1 MMSAAVIDELAKG
14 STAVFAPITVQQYH
28 AMISTGILHEGAP
41 IELIDGLLVQKDRRD
56 KGGSIA
62 MVGPRHATTVQK
74 VNQTLDAAIVGVT
87 FHARSQLPVTLSG
100 LGEPEPDGAVVA
112 GSLDD
117 YAHRHPGPADVALAI
132 EVSDSSLGYD
142 RTTKQRLYA
151 IACVPVYWIVNLQD
165 DVIEVYET
173 ALPDQ
178 GRYQT
183 CVTYRSGD
191 EIPIRL
197 GGREFRLDVRDIL
210 G

>member
-1 MMSAAVIDELAKG
+1 MSAAVIDELAKG

-28 AMISTGILHEGAP
+28 AMISAGILHEGAP

-56 KGGSIA
+56 KGGSIN

-74 VNQTLDAAIVGVT
+74 VKRALDATIVGVA

-100 LGEPEPDGAVVA
+100 LGEPEPDGAVVG

-117 YAHRHPGPADVALAI
+117 YANHHPGPADVPLVI

-151 IACVPVYWIVNLQD
+151 IACIPVYWIVNLQD

-173 ALPDQ
+173 PLPDQ

-183 CVTYRSGD
+183 CVTYRDGD
-191 EIPIRL
+191 EITRRL
-197 GGREFRLDVRDIL
+197 AGREFRLDVRDIL